1 MKTNSKSIVSVIVAI
16 MMIVTMIPVGIV
28 SANAASVGAENG
40 VIKAGDTLYYDFS
53 AAQPSWVNY
62 CGDGWRWVD
71 TGDIPSDFIFRVTLT
86 SDMNFNAPGNQVL
99 CKCAPSWKNLAVTV
113 PANGQ
118 NMVILAADGQSYTWG
133 VYDPSAVPTT
143 PATTVAPTTATSATD
158 TPSSTSP
165 ATTVPS
171 TTAPSTTPSGDGT
184 TVYLQN
190 DAGWSKPHCYM
201 WNSEADKNAAWP
213 GQPMT
218 EIGDGVYMY
227 TASKD
232 YANCIFNGGSNANQ
246 TDNLIPKSGCIYNNS
261 KKTWEVYD
269 TSPIQVRSFTATPS
283 TGVYT
288 ESDVVLSASA
298 VNANGA
304 AVSYK
309 FSVTAPDGT
318 ISILSDFSSV
328 NSVTWVPLSAGT
340 YTINFDFKDT
350 EGNENSRTSTITVG
364 DDSALV
370 KPIIKSVAPTDLS
383 YIKANAAAQ
392 VTVKAG
398 GGNTGTNLLFY
409 KYIVTD
415 PSGKKNIPYY
425 TLNSSYSFTPV
436 VEGTYTVQVYVQGSD
451 NQTANKTYTYVATSG
466 EIPTV
471 PATTAPIVTIPPTTA
486 PTTVP
491 TTAPTTAPVV
501 TTVPP
506 TAPSTTVP
514 PTTDAPS
521 KLKGDADNDGVITI
535 DDATYIQKFV
545 AEFDGYSCTLE
556 VCDMDGDGTISIE
569 DATIIQKILADLI

>member
-53 AAQPSWVNY
+53 AAQPNWVNY
-62 CGDGWRWVD
+62 CGDGWAWVD

-86 SDMNFNAPGNQVL
+86 SDMNFNNPGNQVL
-99 CKCAPSWKNLAVTV
+99 CKCAPNWANLATTV
-113 PANGQ
+113 PADGQ
-118 NMVILAADGQSYTWG
+118 NMVIVAADGQSYTWG

-143 PATTVAPTTATSATD
+143 PATTVAPSTDAPTSDPSTD
-158 TPSSTSP
+158 VPS
-165 ATTVPS
+165 TTVPA
-171 TTAPSTTPSGDGT
+171 TTAPSTPSGDGA

-190 DAGWSKPHCYM
+190 DAGWSTLYCYM
-201 WNSEADKNAAWP
+201 WNSSSDENGAWP

-227 TASKD
+227 TASKA
-232 YANCIFNGGSNANQ
+232 YKSCIFNGGNGGPQ
-246 TDNLIPKSGCIYNNS
+246 TGDLTTMDGYIYNNS
-261 KKTWEVYD
+261 TKEWEVYD
-269 TSPIQVRSFTATPS
+269 TSPLQVRAYTATPS
-283 TGVYT
+283 TGIYT
-288 ESDVVLSASA
+288 ESEVVLSASA

-415 PSGKKNIPYY
+415 PNGKKNIPYY

-466 EIPTV
+466 EIPSV
-471 PATTAPIVTIPPTTA
+471 PATTAP
-486 PTTVP
+486 
-491 TTAPTTAPVV
+491 
-501 TTVPP
+501 
-506 TAPSTTVP
+506 
-514 PTTDAPS
+514 
-521 KLKGDADNDGVITI
+521 
-535 DDATYIQKFV
+535 
-545 AEFDGYSCTLE
+545 
-556 VCDMDGDGTISIE
+556 
-569 DATIIQKILADLI
+569 